1 MKKQGILNRALLTQI
16 ACLGHTDTLV
26 LADCGLPV
34 PRQIPVVDLSVVFG
48 LPRFQPVLQALL
60 SELEIEACCYASEA
74 IGTEVESWFSE
85 IPGSHDTIPH
95 EDLKRRVA
103 QAAFVVRTGE
113 DTPWA
118 NVILRCGVP
127 FGK

>member
-1 MKKQGILNRALLTQI
+1 MKKQGILNRDLLAQI
-16 ACLGHTDTLV
+16 ACLGHTDTFV
-26 LADCGLPV
+26 LADCGLPI
-34 PRQIPVVDLSVVFG
+34 PREIPVVDLSVVFG

-60 SELEIEACCYASEA
+60 SELEIEACCYAAEA
-74 IGTEVESWFSE
+74 VGTEVESWFAE
-85 IPGSHDTIPH
+85 IPGIHDTIPH